1 METKILLQ
9 DKSVMPVIEKKYLD
23 WIESEIKI
31 EILYYFDSVF
41 GFAPSYDDLYI
52 NSFEFK
58 ADVNA
63 SKTIKDRDIIEDIK
77 EVCFEVR
84 RTEKS
89 EIGGNF
95 YVSKGYKLDIENDH
109 IYRWRYNKNATC
121 EEELFFYE
129 LLV

>member
-1 METKILLQ
+1 METKILLE
-9 DKSVMPVIEKKYLD
+9 DESALSAVAKKD
-23 WIESEIKI
+23 SNWIESKIKR
-31 EILYYFDSVF
+31 EILYFFDGVF

-52 NSFEFK
+52 ESVEFK
-58 ADVNA
+58 ADV
-63 SKTIKDRDIIEDIK
+63 IESESVEEIDTMDIK

-95 YVSKGYKLDIENDH
+95 YVSKGYKLDMENEH
-109 IYRWRYNKNATC
+109 MYRWRYNKNATC
-121 EEELFFYE
+121 EEELFYYE